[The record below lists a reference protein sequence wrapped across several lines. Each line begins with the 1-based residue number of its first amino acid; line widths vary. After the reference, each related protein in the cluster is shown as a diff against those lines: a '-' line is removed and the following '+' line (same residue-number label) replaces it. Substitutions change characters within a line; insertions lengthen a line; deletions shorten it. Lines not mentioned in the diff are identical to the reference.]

1 MTTPTKP
8 GDTAELKAD
17 TTVMKALRTL
27 RMPQTQRNR
36 ELGLLLLAFAV
47 SGSAVALVQLGA
59 LGGIEWTIL
68 YYFGALAVLVL
79 TLHIVLRFRAPNAD
93 PIVVPIATTL
103 TGLGLAMIYRID
115 IAIDAEGWDAAS
127 TRQIAWTAIAVAGAV
142 LLVVLLRNYRV
153 LFRYT
158 YVSGFVGLI
167 LLILPV
173 IPGLAAEGTGAAVW
187 VSIGGLFTFQPAE
200 LAKIA
205 LAIFFAGYLVRTRES
220 MTSTGHRFL
229 GMTWPRAREIGPL
242 LIIWVVSLAI
252 IVLQRDLGT
261 GVLIFGMFIAML
273 YTATGRT
280 SWVLIG
286 LGLAIAG
293 VFIASQVMT
302 YVGSRIS
309 AWWHAFDPE
318 VIERTG
324 GSFQLVEGIF
334 GLAQGG
340 LVGTG
345 LGQGRPYLT
354 PLSQSDYIVPS
365 LGEELGLIGVF
376 AILCLYML
384 FVSRGIRIGL
394 AGQDDFGKLLAT
406 GLAFTIALQVFI
418 MVGGV
423 TRLIPLTG
431 LTTPFLAAGGSS
443 LVANWLIV
451 ALFLRVSDAV
461 RSRPRGVIGLTKNP
475 ADCRSSCS
483 RGSSRCSA
491 RRAGSRSSRWTPSP
505 RIPRTRVRSTTP
517 IRCSA
522 ARSSPTVPPSPT
534 PCPRTTSTRSS
545 ASTRMRRCGRPSP
558 ATSTPS

>member
-1 MTTPTKP
+1 MTSTTKP

-36 ELGLLLLAFAV
+36 ELGLLLLAFAI

-68 YYFGALAVLVL
+68 YYFGALAALVL

-220 MTSTGHRFL
+220 LTSTGHRFL

-242 LIIWVVSLAI
+242 LVIWAVSLAI

-286 LGLAIAG
+286 LGLAFAG

-318 VIERTG
+318 VIERSG

-340 LVGTG
+340 LIGTG

-365 LGEELGLIGVF
+365 LGEELGLIGIF

-423 TRLIPLTG
+423 TRVIPLTG

-461 RSRPRGVIGLTKNP
+461 RSRPRVVIG
-475 ADCRSSCS
+475 
-483 RGSSRCSA
+483 
-491 RRAGSRSSRWTPSP
+491 
-505 RIPRTRVRSTTP
+505 
-517 IRCSA
+517 
-522 ARSSPTVPPSPT
+522 
-534 PCPRTTSTRSS
+534 
-545 ASTRMRRCGRPSP
+545 
-558 ATSTPS
+558 